1 MHVLLLGCMLEKVA
15 LNLKDAYPSL
25 NPEEQFQAAQKLVL
39 TLSTMLASPAS
50 ENCMNFLISW
60 ILHSIKTP

>member
-50 ENCMNFLISW
+50 ENCMNF
-60 ILHSIKTP
+60 